1 MSLESLESTG
11 TKRMS
16 PNFLNVKDFP
26 SKTPPPPPPQILR
39 YNLVFFKNCE
49 SWVLSGVPTKAH
61 KNRLFTLII
70 LVFSTK

>member
-26 SKTPPPPPPQILR
+26 SKTPPPQILR
-39 YNLVFFKNCE
+39 YNLVLFKNCE